1 MPQGLTSRHTIVNQV
16 DPLVQ
21 LPKLEGDQT
30 MSPNEPLKPI
40 DPPDNTGGG
49 SNLDADPD
57 TADAQPRKIDPPD
70 NTGGG

>member
-1 MPQGLTSRHTIVNQV
+1 MNP
-16 DPLVQ
+16 D
-21 LPKLEGDQT
+21 
-30 MSPNEPLKPI
+30 EPLKPI

-49 SNLDADPD
+49 LDADPD